1 MLVLTRRTGQAIKV
15 GSYLTITVVATSSGK
30 VRLGIEAPRF
40 IPVVRDELI
49 EKEVAKEI
57 RQSIEGGVS

>member
-15 GSYLTITVVATSSGK
+15 GHYLTITVVSTTSGK
-30 VRLGIEAPRF
+30 VRIGIEAPRY

-49 EKEVAKEI
+49 SQQVAKEI
-57 RQSIEGGVS
+57 RQTIQGGIT